1 MKIYLVRHGQS
12 QWQVSPSEDWDTS
25 LSPLGHD
32 QAKHLGQWFAED
44 VPLDAATRLTV
55 GSVLTSPLKRARETA
70 EYLGESLGLPAEVQ
84 PTLTEAT
91 FHVVSELPR
100 AAAPFAPWPEEP
112 LSARYLDFRAQA
124 RAALAELT
132 RRAEETGR
140 PVLAVTHGG
149 LIKTVVRTIAES
161 DSFCLKLYNC
171 GINAI
176 EWTNGRWRVVHVNL
190 WDHLPP
196 ALRTT

>member
-12 QWQVSPSEDWDTS
+12 QWQVSPSQDWDTS

-32 QAKHLGQWFAED
+32 QAKHLGEWFTSGA
-44 VPLDAATRLTV
+44 VLDGTTRLTV
-55 GSVLTSPLKRARETA
+55 GSVVASPLKRARETA
-70 EYLGESLGLPAEVQ
+70 EYLGGSLGLPVGVQ
-84 PTLTEAT
+84 PSLTEAT
-91 FHVVSELPR
+91 FHVVSELPK
-100 AAAPFAPWPEEP
+100 APAPFAPWPESP
-112 LSARYLDFRAQA
+112 LSERYLDFRAQA
-124 RAALAELT
+124 RAALGELA
-132 RRAEETGR
+132 RLAEETGQ

-161 DSFCLKLYNC
+161 DTFCLKLYNC

-196 ALRTT
+196 GLRTT